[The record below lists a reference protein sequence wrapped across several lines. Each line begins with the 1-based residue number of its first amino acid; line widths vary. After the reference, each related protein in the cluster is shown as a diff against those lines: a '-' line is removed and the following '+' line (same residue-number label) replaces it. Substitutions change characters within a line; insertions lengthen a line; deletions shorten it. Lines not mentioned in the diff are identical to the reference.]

1 MPRTSAKSDD
11 LAAITARREAL
22 KAELAALDERAKA
35 MEQATRDA
43 GRPVII
49 AALERVKIAEM
60 DKADARAIARAIG
73 DHGGSAVAKHLA
85 SIPSE

>member
-43 GRPVII
+43 GRPVLI
-49 AALERVKIAEM
+49 AALERVKIAAI
-60 DKADARAIARAIG
+60 DKADARAIALAIG

-85 SIPSE
+85 SIPSG